1 MGSIVRKH
9 RIQTR
14 LGLTPTKS
22 KMRGSPTMKI
32 QMMESLTVKS
42 YVMTSTAVTNFNNL
56 IHSTKCPAEE
66 DQLRKANTVGWL
78 RSRPE

>member
-1 MGSIVRKH
+1 
-9 RIQTR
+9 
-14 LGLTPTKS
+14 
-22 KMRGSPTMKI
+22 MKI

-42 YVMTSTAVTNFNNL
+42 YVMTSTAVTNSNNL

-66 DQLRKANTVGWL
+66 DQLGKANTVGWL